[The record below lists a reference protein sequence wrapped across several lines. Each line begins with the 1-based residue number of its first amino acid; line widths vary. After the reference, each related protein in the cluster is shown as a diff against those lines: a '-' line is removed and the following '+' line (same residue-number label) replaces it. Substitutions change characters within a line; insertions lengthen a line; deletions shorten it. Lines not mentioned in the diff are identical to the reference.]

1 MQEGAEK
8 GIGTFTTPQE
18 ALDAVV
24 AQPKLTLTLGE
35 PDETLPD
42 IVAWIHRHANVYGH
56 DLAERID
63 RASVREREMW
73 RQRVADAMQIADQ
86 FKETLSNVLNGLL
99 YAQNREAG
107 HGK

>member
-56 DLAERID
+56 DLAQRID
-63 RASVREREMW
+63 RASIREREMW
-73 RQRVADAMQIADQ
+73 RQRVADAMQVADQ
-86 FKETLSNVLNGLL
+86 FKETLSHVLNGLMFE
-99 YAQNREAG
+99 QQKREGAA
-107 HGK
+107 K

>member
-1 MQEGAEK
+1 MSAEK

-86 FKETLSNVLNGLL
+86 FKETLSNGLNGLL
-99 YAQNREAG
+99 YAQHREAG
-107 HGK
+107 NGK

>member
-1 MQEGAEK
+1 MSAEK

-24 AQPKLTLTLGE
+24 AQPKLTMTFGE
-35 PDETLPD
+35 PEETLPD
-42 IVAWIHRHANVYGH
+42 IVAWIHRHADVYGH

-99 YAQNREAG
+99 YAQHREAG
-107 HGK
+107 NGK

>member
-42 IVAWIHRHANVYGH
+42 IVAWIHRHADVYGH

-99 YAQNREAG
+99 YAQQGGSA
-107 HGK
+107 K